1 MTLDLYR
8 LRYIEKS
15 KSFNNYNYKRKQK
28 MKIKKN
34 DKQFVLDIKKAIQEA
49 PIVDQAELLK
59 SEGANTNGT
68 TVSAVQDIASKLE
81 MELIENYRNDELSY
95 LARIGKRSLAGKQLN
110 AILTKALTNP
120 NKEFPISGGL
130 REKAKPSIITLGFTL
145 KQTVLAIY
153 GLGWHVSDDSTYETT
168 TDVYSLSEAKA
179 IEQRL
184 FQKNR
189 SVLLQNNA
197 KIGKGVITSAT
208 AGTGGSLAA
217 KTYSVVVVPL
227 SSNAASFFRAG
238 TRINSAFKIMSKVQI
253 PTETDKVELQN
264 FGLGLKS
271 DAVEVAVEANGK
283 IVVVVPNKFGV
294 YANAVF
300 VDGKLQA
307 IVSRNKFEITKV
319 ATDTQALSEIL
330 NEDCSDEPN
339 VGAGVLQIA
348 SSSDYADNTIF
359 LGDDEELTVT
369 EFGSIEQIDEV
380 LYKLEEKTGVRKA
393 TIYVSTDVNKDMR
406 AKRFAGFSTNISFNA
421 GNGTVEALNVSNKYP
436 HPNDDS
442 LKLEVL
448 VLPHMPAG
456 TIQIVGELPAGQYGE
471 VTAAIEILQNIE
483 PEIQVYARVDR
494 SIQGGVVERYAVT
507 VPAPD
512 LVYHIRNC
520 SRKEVI

>member
-1 MTLDLYR
+1 
-8 LRYIEKS
+8 
-15 KSFNNYNYKRKQK
+15 
-28 MKIKKN
+28 MKIKKE
-34 DKQFVLDIKKAIQEA
+34 DKQFVLEIAKAIKEA
-49 PIVDQAELLK
+49 KISTQAELLAK
-59 SEGANTNGT
+59 SENNNGT
-68 TVSAVQDIASKLE
+68 TISTTQEIASKLE
-81 MELIENYRNDELSY
+81 RELIESYKNDELSY
-95 LARIGKRSLAGKQLN
+95 LARVGKRSLVGAQMN

-130 REKAKPSIITLGFTL
+130 REKAKPSIITLGFKL

-168 TDVYSLSEAKA
+168 TDIYSLSEAKA
-179 IEQRL
+179 VEQRL

-189 SVLLQNNA
+189 SVLIQNNA
-197 KIGKGVITSAT
+197 KIGKGEITSAT

-227 SSNAASFFRAG
+227 SSNAASYFRAG
-238 TRINSAFKIMSKVQI
+238 TRINSAFKLVSKVEI
-253 PTETDKVELQN
+253 PLETDKTELQN
-264 FGLGLKS
+264 FGVGLKS
-271 DAVEVAVEANGK
+271 DAASVAVEANGK
-283 IVVVVPNKFGV
+283 ITVVVPNKFGV

-300 VDGKLQA
+300 VDGKLQG
-307 IVSRNKFEITKV
+307 IVSRTKFDITKV
-319 ATDTQALSEIL
+319 VTNTQDLSEIL

-348 SSSDYADNTIF
+348 SSGEYADNTVF
-359 LGDDEELTVT
+359 LADDEELEVN
-369 EFGSIEQIDEV
+369 EFGSIVQIDEV
-380 LYKLEEKTGVRKA
+380 LYRLEEKTGVRKA
-393 TIYVSTDVNKDMR
+393 TIFVSTDVNKEMR
-406 AKRFAGFSTNISFNA
+406 AKRFKNLNVNIALNSGA
-421 GNGTVEALNVSNKYP
+421 GTVEAVNVSNSYP

-442 LKLEVL
+442 LKLEVF

-456 TIQIVGELPAGQYGE
+456 TIQIVGDLPVGQYGE

-520 SRKEVI
+520 GKKEVL